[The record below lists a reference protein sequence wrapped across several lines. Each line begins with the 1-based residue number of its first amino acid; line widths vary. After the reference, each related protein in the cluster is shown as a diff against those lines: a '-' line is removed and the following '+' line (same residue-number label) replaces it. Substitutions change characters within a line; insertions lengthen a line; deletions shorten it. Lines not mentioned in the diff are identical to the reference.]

1 MDKVFIF
8 DMDGVII
15 NSEPMHAEIELAV
28 ATELGIKFDREN
40 WEKYVGMRPRD
51 MWESVK
57 TERQLSF
64 NVDHVLTLADERKV
78 QFINCKQIEPIN
90 GIKELLEK
98 LTELDYRIGLASSSP
113 KPFIEAV
120 LNKFKFVR
128 FYDVVVSGDDVKEG
142 KPAPD
147 IYLEAARRLGVNPD
161 VCFVLEDSE
170 NGIKAG
176 NSAGM
181 KTIGFKNPA
190 SGTLDLSEAAY
201 QVNSI
206 EEVLNLI

>member
-15 NSEPMHAEIELAV
+15 NSEPMHEEIELAV
-28 ATELGIKFDREN
+28 ASELGIKFDREN
-40 WEKYVGMRPRD
+40 WEKYVGMRSRD

-57 TERQLSF
+57 IERQLSF
-64 NVDHVLTLADERKV
+64 DVDNILTLADKRKV
-78 QFINCKQIEPIN
+78 QYINTKQIEPIN
-90 GIKELLEK
+90 GIKELLET

-120 LNKFKFVR
+120 LNKFQISK
-128 FYDVVVSGDDVKEG
+128 FYDVVVSGDDIKEG

-147 IYLEAARRLGVNPD
+147 IYIEAARRLAVSPD

-176 NSAGM
+176 NAAGM

-201 QVNSI
+201 QVRTI
-206 EEVLNLI
+206 EEVLELI